1 MKVLLIV
8 LGALMDLVG
17 IVWILQG
24 ANVLTQGQ
32 MAGHSLWIVIG
43 IIVDAV
49 GTLLIVIGVLRK
61 KKIRQA

>member
-8 LGALMDLVG
+8 LGVLLEAVG

-32 MAGHSLWIVIG
+32 MAGHSQWIVIG

-49 GTLLIVIGVLRK
+49 GTLVIFLGILR
-61 KKIRQA
+61 RPRGA

>member
-8 LGALMDLVG
+8 LGVLLELVG

-32 MAGHSLWIVIG
+32 MAGHSQWIVIG
-43 IIVDAV
+43 IIVDCV
-49 GTLLIVIGVLRK
+49 GTLLLIVGLLR
-61 KKIRQA
+61 RRHA

>member
-1 MKVLLIV
+1 MKVLLVV
-8 LGALMDLVG
+8 LGVLLELLG

-32 MAGHSLWIVIG
+32 MAGHSQWILIG

-49 GTLLIVIGVLRK
+49 GAILLVWGILR
-61 KKIRQA
+61 RRARA

>member
-8 LGALMDLVG
+8 LGVLLELLG

-32 MAGHSLWIVIG
+32 MAGHSQWILIG

-49 GTLLIVIGVLRK
+49 GAILLVWGILR
-61 KKIRQA
+61 RRVRA

>member
-1 MKVLLIV
+1 MKVLLLV
-8 LGALMDLVG
+8 LGALLELVG

-32 MAGHSLWIVIG
+32 MAGQTQWIVIG

-49 GTLLIVIGVLRK
+49 GTLLIVSGLLRK
-61 KKIRQA
+61 KTGPG

>member
-8 LGALMDLVG
+8 LGGLLELMG

-32 MAGHSLWIVIG
+32 MAGHSQWIVIG
-43 IIVDAV
+43 VIVDAV
-49 GTLLIVIGVLRK
+49 GTLLILLGILRG
-61 KKIRQA
+61 RRSAG